1 MKLSISN
8 RKDKHL
14 FVPCMCEDLS
24 KSYIKKLHYSPQQ
37 EFLCV
42 LWMSFSAL
50 TSPGVRIIERNFTSG
65 ILYFFGIILTVAL
78 CMFLLQLGEQPSLEE
93 AIRIASRIQ
102 QGETPG
108 LDD

>member
-14 FVPCMCEDLS
+14 FVHCMSEDLS

-42 LWMSFSAL
+42 LWMSVSAL